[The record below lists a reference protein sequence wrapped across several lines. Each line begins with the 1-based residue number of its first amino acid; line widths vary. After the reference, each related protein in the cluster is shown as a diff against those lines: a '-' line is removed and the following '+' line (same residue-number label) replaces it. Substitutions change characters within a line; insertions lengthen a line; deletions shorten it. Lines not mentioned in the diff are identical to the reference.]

1 MKRDDNIFGKYSS
14 KVKRVNI
21 PIPSFEYVHKSWF
34 SDKLGSPTPGFMIG
48 RDRIIEKLKTWLIKE
63 KTSGGSYLITGYRGM
78 GKTSFVDRVL
88 YELVGETN
96 VWLNLAGVVL
106 FIGIAV
112 CLFMWISSNAQN
124 NVSCIIHIGL
134 FGLIL
139 HVLCKYYYLK
149 EVFIK
154 TKYRIQAGIKYIVV
168 DKNITIWGMMK
179 AVKTIWCGLTS
190 KEWDRI
196 NHLIYEA
203 NEKDKRYSHI
213 TVSVNLGQE
222 ILDERNILCV
232 LTSELYNKY
241 KQYILSPI
249 ANVEMWTIS
258 VGVIVI
264 PIATYVKFSECN
276 SLELITWDN
285 LITNWDALVIPIIAF
300 FVVSYHQLST
310 LCSLKIL
317 RKRIDAELKSSQGIG
332 LKYKKAT
339 LEGNMEFAYP
349 IANIR
354 DIESR
359 IITILDR
366 IYRYPVHPTFYFVF
380 DELDKIETP
389 LRKLDDGMP
398 EFSNEKYLS
407 SGGTSRKRKFMVM
420 HLLANMKY
428 FTTTAK
434 AKFLFI
440 AGREMYDGYLADL
453 TDRESAISSLFNG
466 IVYVESFCKNEKS
479 EKDVMYNAETFI
491 ARQIIPRWYIE
502 DRIQN
507 RYIECKLNGK
517 EYTNMDIDLKLYYEF
532 LITVY
537 TKNIMRQEIPHDKK
551 NLLLKDARAGIDKAV
566 GLLYHFTVYLYHVS
580 NGSPKK
586 MRLTFENLVRPI
598 RDPKEFRLTKRWNK
612 HYPLGGRT
620 WIYTYLIGVS
630 TCFHWGKRN
639 SV

>member
-1 MKRDDNIFGKYSS
+1 M
-14 KVKRVNI
+14 
-21 PIPSFEYVHKSWF
+21 
-34 SDKLGSPTPGFMIG
+34 
-48 RDRIIEKLKTWLIKE
+48 
-63 KTSGGSYLITGYRGM
+63 
-78 GKTSFVDRVL
+78 
-88 YELVGETN
+88 
-96 VWLNLAGVVL
+96 
-106 FIGIAV
+106 
-112 CLFMWISSNAQN
+112 
-124 NVSCIIHIGL
+124 

-139 HVLCKYYYLK
+139 YVLCKYYYLK

-502 DRIQN
+502 DRI
-507 RYIECKLNGK
+507 
-517 EYTNMDIDLKLYYEF
+517 
-532 LITVY
+532 
-537 TKNIMRQEIPHDKK
+537 
-551 NLLLKDARAGIDKAV
+551 
-566 GLLYHFTVYLYHVS
+566 
-580 NGSPKK
+580 
-586 MRLTFENLVRPI
+586 
-598 RDPKEFRLTKRWNK
+598 
-612 HYPLGGRT
+612 
-620 WIYTYLIGVS
+620 
-630 TCFHWGKRN
+630 
-639 SV
+639 

>member
-1 MKRDDNIFGKYSS
+1 MKINDNIFGKYSS

-34 SDKLGSPTPGFMIG
+34 SDRLGSPTPGFMIG

-88 YELVGETN
+88 YELVGEPN
-96 VWLNLAGVVL
+96 VWLNLGGVGL
-106 FIGIAV
+106 FVGIAV
-112 CLFMWISSNAQN
+112 CLFMWISGIKEN
-124 NVSCIIHIGL
+124 NTGYIIFIGL
-134 FGLIL
+134 FGLVL
-139 HVLCKYYYLK
+139 HALCKYYYLK
-149 EVFIK
+149 EIFVKI
-154 TKYRIQAGIKYIVV
+154 KYRIQAGIKCIVV
-168 DKNITIWGMMK
+168 DKNITLWKMMK
-179 AVKTIWCGLTS
+179 VMKEMWCGLTS

-196 NHLIYEA
+196 NHLIYGA

-213 TVSVNLGQE
+213 SVNVNLGQE

-249 ANVEMWTIS
+249 ANVEMWALCI
-258 VGVIVI
+258 GVIVI
-264 PIATYVKFSECN
+264 PVAVIARLAGYDSRED
-276 SLELITWDN
+276 ITWSN
-285 LITNWDALVIPIIAF
+285 LITTQNIFILVASLVVF
-300 FVVSYHQLST
+300 FAVSYHQLST

-332 LKYKKAT
+332 IRYKKAT

-359 IITILDR
+359 IITILDQ
-366 IYRYPVHPTFYFVF
+366 IYRYPMHPTFYFVF

-434 AKFLFI
+434 AKFLFY
-440 AGREMYDGYLADL
+440 R
-453 TDRESAISSLFNG
+453 R
-466 IVYVESFCKNEKS
+466 
-479 EKDVMYNAETFI
+479 
-491 ARQIIPRWYIE
+491 PR
-502 DRIQN
+502 N
-507 RYIECKLNGK
+507 
-517 EYTNMDIDLKLYYEF
+517 
-532 LITVY
+532 V
-537 TKNIMRQEIPHDKK
+537 
-551 NLLLKDARAGIDKAV
+551 
-566 GLLYHFTVYLYHVS
+566 
-580 NGSPKK
+580 
-586 MRLTFENLVRPI
+586 
-598 RDPKEFRLTKRWNK
+598 
-612 HYPLGGRT
+612 
-620 WIYTYLIGVS
+620 
-630 TCFHWGKRN
+630 
-639 SV
+639 